1 MGGLALWPAGVCQN
15 VCPVVISVPPGVLAI
30 WTNDIQLS
38 SIHNNIWAVGHFLK
52 ASSSISSGLPPQE
65 APVMIAEKRKLFFSF
80 LWVWYGPA
88 CRPWECC
95 SSMQYRLRYNSL
107 MKCPMALSSK
117 GSWRNTTSITQYPA
131 FSSTGK
137 LNASLGH
144 TIRHCSLFLLSTPAF
159 FCGFSLD
166 RTIAHGTDLLVGCQ
180 HRCTNPAEAK
190 ALPHE
195 GASALVMLLYTSNL
209 HVNNAAHS

>member
-1 MGGLALWPAGVCQN
+1 MQALRVLQQYAV
-15 VCPVVISVPPGVLAI
+15 PVEVQ
-30 WTNDIQLS
+30 QLDEMPNGAQLQG
-38 SIHNNIWAVGHFLK
+38 ILK
-52 ASSSISSGLPPQE
+52 
-65 APVMIAEKRKLFFSF
+65 
-80 LWVWYGPA
+80 
-88 CRPWECC
+88 
-95 SSMQYRLRYNSL
+95 
-107 MKCPMALSSK
+107 
-117 GSWRNTTSITQYPA
+117 TSITQYPA

-195 GASALVMLLYTSNL
+195 GASALVILSYLHQQSARQQCCTLISQTRSNCTRFTPALAVTS
-209 HVNNAAHS
+209 